1 MQFFLKKK
9 KDFENSMNVR
19 RGKGKE
25 YVLGDREKWNFNASR
40 KFLFDTL
47 ESVNKR
53 KILET
58 KKDISVLAYQRY
70 LHKYSLTD
78 RSHNFSTTVNW

>member
-25 YVLGDREKWNFNASR
+25 YVLGDREK
-40 KFLFDTL
+40 
-47 ESVNKR
+47 
-53 KILET
+53 
-58 KKDISVLAYQRY
+58 
-70 LHKYSLTD
+70 
-78 RSHNFSTTVNW
+78 